1 MLVGDNP
8 FPFGV
13 YGGVGGAFVR
23 SRPGGT
29 GLVTVTAEHP
39 QLGHASVRLTIA
51 PALGR
56 AFL

>member
-1 MLVGDNP
+1 M
-8 FPFGV
+8 
-13 YGGVGGAFVR
+13 AASAARSSVR
-23 SRPGGT
+23 GPAGT